1 MWPTVTSDRPPTV
14 GGRPVGAVGRAL
26 RRMRPYAGAT
36 LGWPRSL
43 WARRWGV
50 LRLALAVG
58 LLSVFVGD
66 NPARLARL
74 GYAALPDLD
83 HLAEAR
89 RLTAAEQYD
98 EALLVLDAG
107 IVDGGDGG
115 GRRAEL
121 EAARREVLARRDS
134 IWRRAREAGVGALTG
149 TGTSLE
155 SLGGALLADL
165 IVAGDVRD
173 LAIQGARLA
182 LDGETDEIVVVLS
195 GLGLVT
201 TLNPSL
207 DIVPGFLK
215 CAHKA
220 GCVTR
225 RLARGLADLC
235 RTALRERRYERLVAV
250 AGSLRDLIG
259 RTTPRIAARVL
270 KACDDPKEV
279 ERVAE
284 FAARERGAGLALHV
298 LGEDA
303 VALAGRAGAA
313 GDKALLLAARKGA
326 HGAAWLRS
334 GAYRLL
340 RPHPLI
346 GLAKGV
352 YKGNVAKGLVKLSD
366 RWVDPGGWLV
376 IPALA
381 AWVVA
386 ELGLLVRR
394 RAGRTVALAP
404 VP

>member
-1 MWPTVTSDRPPTV
+1 MWPTVTSDTPPAA
-14 GGRPVGAVGRAL
+14 GGRPVGVVGRTV
-26 RRMRPYAGAT
+26 RCVRPYAVAT

-89 RLTAAEQYD
+89 RLTAAERYD

-107 IVDGGDGG
+107 LADGGDD

-121 EAARREVLARRDS
+121 EAARRAALARRDS

-149 TGTSLE
+149 TGRSLE

-207 DIVPGFLK
+207 DVVPGFLK

-250 AGSLRDLIG
+250 AGSLRELIR
-259 RTTPRIAARVL
+259 RTTPGIAARVL
-270 KACDDPKEV
+270 KACDDPKDV

-284 FAARERGAGLALHV
+284 FAARERFAGQALLV

-346 GLAKGV
+346 GVAKGV

-366 RWVDPGGWLV
+366 RWLDPGGWLV

-394 RAGRTVALAP
+394 RAGRPLALAP